1 LTEEEKQ
8 EIVERVRL
16 ALAKP
21 TRRNVSDTERARRV
35 EMARE
40 LGLSSLGRR
49 KALNCT
55 CGSET
60 HHWKCPAYVV
70 VKMRERRE
78 RLRKERERES
88 NA

>member
-1 LTEEEKQ
+1 MTEEEKM

-21 TRRNVSDTERARRV
+21 TRRNVSETERARRV
-35 EMARE
+35 EMARS
-40 LGLSSLGRR
+40 LGQSSLGRC
-49 KALNCT
+49 KPLTCT
-55 CGSET
+55 CGSEP

-78 RLRKERERES
+78 RLRKEKES
-88 NA
+88 TL